1 MRRYVYSNLLK
12 MMFGSLLI
20 FTFIPSVVCFIGSLL
35 IDKSLGILAI
45 CQDVSLYPK
54 ESKTLE
60 RYNSLV

>member
-1 MRRYVYSNLLK
+1 MFYV
-12 MMFGSLLI
+12 
-20 FTFIPSVVCFIGSLL
+20 L
-35 IDKSLGILAI
+35 IDKSLGILAV